1 MGPRWAFIKSE
12 RPPREDQRE
21 EVKYDK
27 PWLQHVAPWNSLPA
41 ASLGPS
47 NSWNSY
53 YQTTCDSLE
62 SLQWRLLK
70 ISYQG
75 YMKTRPCWK
84 TRPCFQKDVI
94 ENQNLV
100 LQKGMHWFFKKGCNS
115 RSLTSSR
122 YIYTYPLQVTAR
134 VPTHLLRKNIK
145 IIYVY
150 NYILK
155 PIVETIASIQETCIH
170 VWSFMT
176 CTSLL
181 FCIFLLSQI
190 PNRTLPITQTGLR
203 VSFSSRRT
211 PRFWRP

>member
-1 MGPRWAFIKSE
+1 MEFLLSNHMWFTWIPTMKASE
-12 RPPREDQRE
+12 DLLSRLYENTP
-21 EVKYDK
+21 
-27 PWLQHVAPWNSLPA
+27 
-41 ASLGPS
+41 
-47 NSWNSY
+47 
-53 YQTTCDSLE
+53 
-62 SLQWRLLK
+62 LLK
-70 ISYQG
+70 N
-75 YMKTRPCWK
+75 TPLL
-84 TRPCFQKDVI
+84 P
-94 ENQNLV
+94 
-100 LQKGMHWFFKKGCNS
+100 KGCDWKPKPG
-115 RSLTSSR
+115 SSKR
-122 YIYTYPLQVTAR
+122 DAILDPSQAPGIYIYTYPLQVTAR